1 MKLGR
6 SSLVVSLPKSWV
18 EVNKVK
24 AGDTMFISAHS
35 DNSLNIR
42 SRALREELPE
52 ITLTIELDEK
62 RDAITRKIISC
73 YLNCYASIRLASTKV
88 FTIEQQRAIREI
100 AGKLYLRI
108 MKADAQEVLIES
120 LIDISKI
127 PPDMGIRR
135 MHIITLSMLKDVLK
149 ALEQRDTKLASV
161 VYSLDDDVDQF
172 SFLLLRMLRSIAL
185 NLAFSDQ
192 TGLTLI
198 DCLDYQTVVHRIEQV
213 ADNVRNI
220 SKTAIAL
227 GSEEP
232 LPPFLLE
239 PLLVAGRVA
248 SGIFEEG
255 VKSFFTKDVAAANK
269 IIDSQIEIAE
279 LNREII
285 EKTMVEKRAIIV
297 CATCQIRDSIS
308 RIAECGADIAKVT
321 INRVI
326 GRE

>member
-1 MKLGR
+1 
-6 SSLVVSLPKSWV
+6 
-18 EVNKVK
+18 
-24 AGDTMFISAHS
+24 
-35 DNSLNIR
+35 
-42 SRALREELPE
+42 
-52 ITLTIELDEK
+52 
-62 RDAITRKIISC
+62 
-73 YLNCYASIRLASTKV
+73 
-88 FTIEQQRAIREI
+88 
-100 AGKLYLRI
+100 
-108 MKADAQEVLIES
+108 
-120 LIDISKI
+120 
-127 PPDMGIRR
+127 
-135 MHIITLSMLKDVLK
+135 MHIITLSMFKDILK
-149 ALEQRDTKLASV
+149 ALEQRDTKLASI

-185 NLAFSDQ
+185 NPAFSDQ

-255 VKSFFTKDVAAANK
+255 VKAFFTKDVASANK
-269 IIDSQIEIAE
+269 IIDSQIEIEE

-285 EKTMVEKRAIIV
+285 EKTMAEKRAIIV

-308 RIAECGADIAKVT
+308 RIAEYGADIAKVT